1 MDICEAGK
9 CKSHEWYM
17 AELGEKKAE
26 WEKFI
31 NKEAEYKELRK
42 DIERCEK
49 QIGELKSAKRG

>member
-1 MDICEAGK
+1 
-9 CKSHEWYM
+9 M